1 MKDLKLDFQNK
12 KMLNATVDEKERVH
26 QQIIVGV
33 RSFLGDFFLND
44 NYGINYSNCW
54 SNPNL
59 TKIFIKE
66 QIEAISGV
74 ISVASIEVKKSTDKY
89 KTLII
94 NATVKTEYAQLN
106 IEQEIYY

>member
-1 MKDLKLDFQNK
+1 MQDLKLDFKNK
-12 KMLNATVDEKERVH
+12 KMLNETVDKIQRIH
-26 QQIIVGV
+26 QQITVGV
-33 RSFLGDFFLND
+33 RSFLGDWFLND

-74 ISVASIEVKKSTDKY
+74 ISVIELTLRKSDDRY

-94 NATVKTEYAQLN
+94 NATVKTEYSQLLIN
-106 IEQEIYY
+106 EEI